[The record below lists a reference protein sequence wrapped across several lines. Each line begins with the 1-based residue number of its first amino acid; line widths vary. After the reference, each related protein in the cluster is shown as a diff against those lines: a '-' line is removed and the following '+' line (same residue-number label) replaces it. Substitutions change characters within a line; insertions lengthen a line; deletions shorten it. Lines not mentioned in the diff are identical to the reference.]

1 MAAIMN
7 TELHSVQVNGLFQK
21 LTLEE
26 MESTSGGNTVIPL
39 WSSGLAAFSLNMF
52 CDELNSLFSEYYIPP
67 IFNDNKL
74 FTVDFSEID
83 VYLVV

>member
-7 TELHSVQVNGLFQK
+7 AELHSVKVNRLFQK

-39 WSSGLAAFSLNMF
+39 WSSGLAAFSFNMF
-52 CDELNSLFSEYYIPP
+52 YDELNSLFSEYYIPP
-67 IFNDNKL
+67 NFYDNKL
-74 FTVDFSEID
+74 FAVDFSGID

>member
-7 TELHSVQVNGLFQK
+7 TELSSANVNRLFQK

-39 WSSGLAAFSLNMF
+39 WSSGLATLSLNMF
-52 CDELNSLFSEYYIPP
+52 YDELNGLFSKYYIPP
-67 IFNDNKL
+67 NFYNNKL
-74 FTVDFSEID
+74 FTVDFSGID
-83 VYLVV
+83 VFLVI

>member
-1 MAAIMN
+1 MK
-7 TELHSVQVNGLFQK
+7 TELSSVEVNRLFQK
-21 LTLEE
+21 LSLQE
-26 MESTSGGNTVIPL
+26 MESTSGGNTLIPL

-52 CDELNSLFSEYYIPP
+52 YDELNSLFSEYYIPP
-67 IFNDNKL
+67 IFDDNKL

>member
-1 MAAIMN
+1 MAAIMK
-7 TELHSVQVNGLFQK
+7 TELSSVEVNRLFQK
-21 LTLEE
+21 LSLQE
-26 MESTSGGNTVIPL
+26 MESTSGGNTLIPL

-52 CDELNSLFSEYYIPP
+52 YDELNSLFSEYYIPP
-67 IFNDNKL
+67 IFDDNKL